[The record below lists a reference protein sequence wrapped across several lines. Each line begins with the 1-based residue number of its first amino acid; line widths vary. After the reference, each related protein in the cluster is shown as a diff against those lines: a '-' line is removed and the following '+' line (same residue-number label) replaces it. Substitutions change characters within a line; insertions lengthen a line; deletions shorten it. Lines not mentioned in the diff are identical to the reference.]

1 MCLKLNEINQTMN
14 AGAVKNGDNSKA
26 SNVRGKNFGSTLKSL
41 EGESVEYRLKVLLDK
56 IHEQGNMLS
65 QRLDIKDLKDYKTLV
80 SEFLTEA
87 IASSFK
93 FSKESYLDRRGRHRV
108 HVIVKKVNEK
118 LDEVTQKVLEEE
130 KDKLEIAATIEDIRG
145 MLIDLFM

>member
-1 MCLKLNEINQTMN
+1 MLKVNQLPGAQG
-14 AGAVKNGDNSKA
+14 AGDVKSKD
-26 SNVRGKNFGSTLKSL
+26 SQRLGETRGKSFGSTLKSL
-41 EGESVEYRLKVLLDK
+41 EAESPEKKLKILLDK
-56 IHEQGNMLS
+56 IHEQGLKLS
-65 QRLDIKDLKDYKTLV
+65 QRLDIKDLKDYKSLI

-87 IASSFK
+87 VSNSFE

-118 LDEVTQKVLEEE
+118 LDEVTQQVLAEE
-130 KDKLEIAATIEDIRG
+130 KDKLQIAASIEDIRG